1 MFHYGTMAGY
11 CTTALESRASV
22 SFELRC
28 LLCLFTGNNYL
39 FVNKRAITFRLF
51 SVSLTIS
58 CLSES
63 KRVIDSYKKT

>member
-1 MFHYGTMAGY
+1 MAGY
-11 CTTALESRASV
+11 CTTALEN
-22 SFELRC
+22 FQLRC

-39 FVNKRAITFRLF
+39 FVNKRAIAFRLF